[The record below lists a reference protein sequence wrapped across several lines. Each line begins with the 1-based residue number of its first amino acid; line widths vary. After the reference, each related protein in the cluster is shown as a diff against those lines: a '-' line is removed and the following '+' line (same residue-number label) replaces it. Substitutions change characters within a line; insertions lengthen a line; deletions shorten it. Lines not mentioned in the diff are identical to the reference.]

1 MKIPRLSVMG
11 IMRINVLKSVSKSAN
26 KTVSEVSKF
35 DWGDAL
41 ADALIVS
48 GIGFLAAFGGTG
60 AAGVPTKEALWAAFV
75 TAGVQFLT
83 IMGLKRGLI
92 TKKAGA

>member
-1 MKIPRLSVMG
+1 MKVTCI
-11 IMRINVLKSVSKSAN
+11 LKTASKT
-26 KTVSEVSKF
+26 KTKAVELVSKF
-35 DWGDAL
+35 DWSDAI
-41 ADALIVS
+41 ADAAIVS

-92 TKKAGA
+92 TKKASA